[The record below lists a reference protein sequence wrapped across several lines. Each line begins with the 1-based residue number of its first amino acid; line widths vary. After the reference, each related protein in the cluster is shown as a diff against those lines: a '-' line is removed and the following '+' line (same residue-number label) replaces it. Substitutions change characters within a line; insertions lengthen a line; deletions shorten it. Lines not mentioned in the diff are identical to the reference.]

1 MRKAKAILTLTLAAV
16 VLMASTG
23 FTLHSVECLI
33 TGETFHSV
41 HHKDCCCGTH
51 EKHEQNCCDDETLVI
66 KVDTEAVQKELK
78 TSVEPVFLTA
88 FIIHFVN
95 FAFSTADIDY
105 STSVRHTPPLPVR
118 DIITLVQSF
127 LI

>member
-1 MRKAKAILTLTLAAV
+1 MKKVKQIFTLLLASFMLIV
-16 VLMASTG
+16 STG
-23 FTLHSVECLI
+23 FALHSVECLI

-41 HHKDCCCGTH
+41 HNADCCCGTH

-66 KVDTEAVQKELK
+66 KVDTEAVQKEFK
-78 TSVEPVFLTA
+78 TSVEPVFFTA

-105 STSVRHTPPLPVR
+105 STSVRHTPPLPDR
-118 DIITLVQSF
+118 DIIILVQSF